1 MTDSSLQDRLRN
13 HAKAFDGLLSLIP
26 AKTYYGQDASLEGN
40 KRTKQSKEEA
50 AAARRGK
57 LDPDSELNRNAK
69 EVMDERANN
78 KRKLREMQQQ
88 GNEDEEN
95 ESDGEG
101 HASDSLESIDGI
113 EAEKPG
119 EGMRIKKVS
128 KKQRLQGGDENDESP
143 KSTQRPQKLS
153 RKEEK
158 RAAKRERKAGKKA
171 EKKAKRKEEPVAEKD
186 DTATAETH
194 VPSTAASKK
203 TKKKKEKAPND
214 DATPSEP
221 QPLPSPPTTLD
232 CQATAEA
239 PLSSQ
244 SNLSEPQDD
253 DVKQEIPASSDL
265 KAPSIAFDA
274 EQSIPKPTADAL
286 AEATSAPTSAS
297 STTGTASEK
306 CKQIKM
312 PADMTTLR
320 ARLAAK
326 IEALRA
332 ARKADGPD
340 GKPIR
345 TRQELI
351 EARRAKQA
359 QRKAHKREL
368 RTLAKQEEARKR
380 EEALASNSPGVG
392 SPAGVDLDENL
403 SFGRVV
409 FGDGTQ
415 ASHDLSYV
423 LQKGKRKGPSDA
435 KTALLKVQG
444 QKKRLAE
451 LEPDKRADV
460 ADKEAWLTARRRVE
474 GDKIRDDEATL
485 KKAVRRKE
493 AAKKKSKAAWRERSQ
508 GIEKAQKERQ
518 RKRESNIQKRRDDK
532 MLGKAGKKKAAAGK
546 KGKAGRPGF
555 EGSFGVGGRTK

>member
-1 MTDSSLQDRLRN
+1 MADSSLQE
-13 HAKAFDGLLSLIP
+13 
-26 AKTYYGQDASLEGN
+26 QGN
-40 KRTKQSKEEA
+40 KKTKQSKQEA

-69 EVMDERANN
+69 EVMDERAKN

-88 GNEDEEN
+88 ENEDDDDA
-95 ESDGEG
+95 SDGEG
-101 HASDSLESIDGI
+101 QVSDSFEPIDGI
-113 EAEKPG
+113 RAEKPG
-119 EGMRIKKVS
+119 EGLRLKKAS
-128 KKQRLQGGDENDESP
+128 KKQKLHDENEDEQSSDSC
-143 KSTQRPQKLS
+143 KRTQKLS

-158 RAAKRERKAGKKA
+158 RAAKRERKAERKA
-171 EKKAKRKEEPVAEKD
+171 ESKVKREEKPAAVAEL
-186 DTATAETH
+186 E
-194 VPSTAASKK
+194 TAANKTQVALSTSKRMM
-203 TKKKKEKAPND
+203 KKKDKGVND
-214 DATPSEP
+214 DAVPSEP
-221 QPLPSPPTTLD
+221 QPLPSPPHTLD
-232 CQATAEA
+232 RQATTEAPVSSQGILPASQEDKDSPEDGKEHNAPPQSSVPEADSPVFDTEEPVTTASTADISAEA
-239 PLSSQ
+239 
-244 SNLSEPQDD
+244 
-253 DVKQEIPASSDL
+253 AS
-265 KAPSIAFDA
+265 ATPS
-274 EQSIPKPTADAL
+274 T
-286 AEATSAPTSAS
+286 S
-297 STTGTASEK
+297 STTAPASEK

-351 EARRAKQA
+351 ESRRAKQA
-359 QRKAHKREL
+359 QRKEHKREL
-368 RTLAKQEEARKR
+368 RKLAKQEEARKR
-380 EEALASNSPGVG
+380 EEALASNSPGVA
-392 SPAGVDLDENL
+392 SPAGVELDENL

-415 ASHDLSYV
+415 ASHNLSYV
-423 LQKGKRKGPSDA
+423 LQKGKRKGPSDV

-508 GIEKAQKERQ
+508 GVEQAQKDKQ
-518 RKRESNIQKRRDDK
+518 RKREGNIQKRRDDK
-532 MLGKAGKKKAAAGK
+532 LLGKAGKKKAAAGK
-546 KGKAGRPGF
+546 KSKAGRPGF
-555 EGSFGVGGRTK
+555 EGSFGVGGRRK